1 MIVFISIFEYV
12 KMVYQV
18 LIFRQLAYFFL
29 NIYRKETMLSPE
41 EIKSKLVLK
50 KVTQAR
56 LAEECGIS
64 RSQFSTIITKTQVVL
79 PKLAKILGE
88 NPFEI
93 KETKRTRKKN

>member
-1 MIVFISIFEYV
+1 M
-12 KMVYQV
+12 
-18 LIFRQLAYFFL
+18 

-88 NPFEI
+88 NPFEM
-93 KETKRTRKKN
+93 KATKRATKKK

>member
-1 MIVFISIFEYV
+1 
-12 KMVYQV
+12 
-18 LIFRQLAYFFL
+18 
-29 NIYRKETMLSPE
+29 MLSPE
-41 EIKSKLVLK
+41 EIKAKLVLK

-88 NPFEI
+88 NPFEM
-93 KETKRTRKKN
+93 KAAKRTKKKA